1 MTEIDRSSAND
12 GVQQYVDMVA
22 RQYASARKVLAK
34 KLEGEQFMVVA
45 SDFESFAQIQQRAHL
60 MKLIANAVGP
70 KADGSETDLVG
81 AALAMI
87 KESERSLLSGWE
99 DSRYTSDWANGEQD
113 AKRAARRWLIDS
125 LSFVRKFGQEA

>member
-1 MTEIDRSSAND
+1 MTEIDRSSANE

>member
-1 MTEIDRSSAND
+1 MTEIDRSSANE

-70 KADGSETDLVG
+70 KADGSEIDLVG